1 MCRIKSYN
9 NKMQD
14 YLDSILLRLD
24 TYFLPDDYDKYAM
37 LLKDLSGG
45 IPSKIQFNEINEQL
59 IDIDSVAE
67 LHNMYLNRIL
77 TSDLTL
83 LSKAKLNDIKCD
95 IYINPYFIAF
105 DIPSRSIQIEDA
117 IGAVKELFLDKF
129 EIPLNFCYLR
139 LNYSVIKKTEDEIWD
154 ICDRSAFP
162 VLESNNG
169 YNGQYTDSMTYD
181 DIFLDLSRTISS
193 SDSNSGLLD
202 SNIQTKAVFRVS
214 DTKNVAEEIMNV
226 VEFSKQEIT
235 RCFKD

>member
-1 MCRIKSYN
+1 
-9 NKMQD
+9 MQN
-14 YLDSILLRLD
+14 YLDSVLLRLD
-24 TYFLPDDYDKYAM
+24 TYLLPDDYDKYAM

-45 IPSKIQFNEINEQL
+45 IPSKIQFDEINEQL

-77 TSDLTL
+77 SSDLTL
-83 LSKAKLNDIKCD
+83 LSKAKLNDIKFD

-105 DIPSRSIQIEDA
+105 DIPSRSINIEDA
-117 IGAVKELFLDKF
+117 IGAVKELFIDKV

-139 LNYSVIKKTEDEIWD
+139 LNYSVIKKTEDEIWN
-154 ICDRSAFP
+154 ICDRTAFP
-162 VLESNNG
+162 VLETTNG

-181 DIFLDLSRTISS
+181 NIFLDLSRTISS
-193 SDSNSGLLD
+193 SDADSGLFD
-202 SNIQTKAVFRVS
+202 SNIQTKAILRVS
-214 DTKNVAEEIMNV
+214 DSKEVSAKIMNV